1 MEQWK
6 VFVAIVEHGGSVQA
20 ADKMYKSQSA
30 ISHSLKKME
39 STLKHSLFTVE
50 GRKLTLTPLGK
61 LLLPKAKSLL
71 GQATQMEVLSN
82 QYRDGMLN
90 EIAIAVDVLVP
101 IDLLQDALDR
111 LAQCH
116 PGLNIRVFETALSGT
131 KQYLEEGEVQFGI
144 ASTLP
149 TGHNLEPFISVPL
162 VCVSHI
168 DHPLQQMGKINY
180 ETLKQYFQVVIRD
193 SGKQALD
200 TGWLGAPKRWTVT
213 NISTSLHLVLEG
225 KCFAWL
231 PEHSVSQYIKEGKL
245 APVPLVHG
253 KKRGVFLQMA
263 VSGKYS
269 LFKEVQDMVSIF
281 RDVGAKYQLEQELS
295 EELGSSEQAVTN
307 ELIGVVE

>member
-1 MEQWK
+1 MSTRITMEQWK

-39 STLKHSLFTVE
+39 ATLKHSLFTVE

-61 LLLPKAKSLL
+61 LLLPKAKALL
-71 GQATQMEVLSN
+71 GQATQMETLGS

-90 EIAIAVDVLVP
+90 EVSIAVDALVP
-101 IDLLQDALDR
+101 IDLLQEALDQ
-111 LAQCH
+111 LAVLH

-149 TGHNLEPFISVPL
+149 TCHNVEPFISVPL
-162 VCVSHI
+162 ICVSNI
-168 DHPLQQMGKINY
+168 DHPLQKMGKI
-180 ETLKQYFQVVIRD
+180 EHDTLKEHIQVVIRD

-225 KCFAWL
+225 KGFAWL
-231 PEHSVSQYIKEGKL
+231 PEHCISQYIEKGQL

-253 KKRGVFLQMA
+253 KRRGVFLQMA
-263 VSGKYS
+263 ASGKYS
-269 LFKEVQDMVSIF
+269 FFQEVQDMIAVF
-281 RDVGAKYQLEQELS
+281 RNIGARYQQEQQEV
-295 EELGSSEQAVTN
+295 QAF
-307 ELIGVVE
+307 IG